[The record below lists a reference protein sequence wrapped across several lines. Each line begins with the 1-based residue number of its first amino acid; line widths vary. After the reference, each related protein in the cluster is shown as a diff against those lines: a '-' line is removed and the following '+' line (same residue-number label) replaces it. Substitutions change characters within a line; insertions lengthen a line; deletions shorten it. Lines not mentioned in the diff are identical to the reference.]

1 MRKKRWIVWSTAFLL
16 LFVLVALWL
25 KNIGSG
31 SDVAESGGGIPN
43 TETEPGWKI
52 RYDYDVAWEL
62 FQAPPADS
70 AFLKSHLTPTRDL
83 FPTQILSGEAA
94 AEIDRWLESNR
105 AFLEAYGKLNSLDRM
120 LLVDDPAFPD
130 DRRILADNA
139 RAILISKLLAMKV
152 EQDIC
157 RNSSAAAC
165 RDLRLL
171 ARVDD
176 SATHHPFKPGADL
189 TNMVTVNLATAANR
203 AVNTLNFSGEELRE
217 ILALLEEREEKIVA
231 VYRNLLPEVV
241 ADFDRQLDSERRN
254 PVGNDFFWVQI
265 QQGQRRDPAGHPGKK
280 PFLDF
285 FSSRRRRQEVAL
297 EKRLMREQI
306 QWLRQLFERRIYDEK
321 AGEILS
327 RIVNS
332 RKEHADSFAT
342 SYIDLELLYDRFL
355 GNLTLIRMQA
365 VLAAAVLT
373 MRETGRMPA
382 DMSSLSKAGTIP
394 ALATFH
400 PLDGKPF
407 QIFQEE
413 IELPDNE
420 TGMAIVIQGT
430 GGEAAP
436 RREMRT
442 FCVTK

>member
-1 MRKKRWIVWSTAFLL
+1 MRTLAVTGG
-16 LFVLVALWL
+16 
-25 KNIGSG
+25 IGSG
-31 SDVAESGGGIPN
+31 KSYVVRMFAALGIPV
-43 TETEPGWKI
+43 
-52 RYDYDVAWEL
+52 YD
-62 FQAPPADS
+62 ADS
-70 AFLKSHLTPTRDL
+70 RTKRLYDEDRGLLGAL
-83 FPTQILSGEAA
+83 QAILGPGLVK
-94 AEIDRWLESNR
+94 DGR
-105 AFLEAYGKLNSLDRM
+105 LDRQYM
-120 LLVDDPAFPD
+120 AGRIFSDRCLLE
-130 DRRILADNA
+130 
-139 RAILISKLLAMKV
+139 KV
-152 EQDIC
+152 E
-157 RNSSAAAC
+157 
-165 RDLRLL
+165 
-171 ARVDD
+171 
-176 SATHHPFKPGADL
+176 
-189 TNMVTVNLATAANR
+189 
-203 AVNTLNFSGEELRE
+203 
-217 ILALLEEREEKIVA
+217 ALVF
-231 VYRNLLPEVV
+231 PEVV